1 MPRAEQPDA
10 RDGASGTHCH
20 TGSEISL
27 GMALSPE
34 ETAGVCDDSIRI
46 GRSSQ
51 QGRWDA
57 VWKLILEKPERI
69 SIRL

>member
-1 MPRAEQPDA
+1 MGPQEHTA
-10 RDGASGTHCH
+10 

-34 ETAGVCDDSIRI
+34 ETAGVCDNLIRI

-51 QGRWDA
+51 QGRWDD

-69 SIRL
+69 RTRGICL